1 MLRLAR
7 GRRAAQRRTSRRGE
21 HDMTAP
27 RPAACVMGW
36 PVHHSRA
43 PIIHGYW
50 IEKHKLDADFRLE
63 AVRPED
69 FPDFLAHLAERGYVG
84 GSATMPHKEMA
95 LKLTEPDARATAI
108 GAANVIWLD
117 RGKLR
122 STNSD
127 VVGFIAALDESAP
140 GWERRA
146 DKAVVFGAG
155 GAARAVVYGLAERG
169 VPRILVHNRTRE
181 KADALRERFGAQI
194 VPIEADAVGGALA
207 DAGLVVNATSFGMAG
222 NPDLDVD
229 LGAVRADALVADV
242 VYVPLETGLL
252 RRARSRGLAVCDGLG
267 MLLHQA
273 CICFDK
279 WFGVLPAVTPELRAR
294 VEAALRPA

>member
-1 MLRLAR
+1 MSA
-7 GRRAAQRRTSRRGE
+7 
-21 HDMTAP
+21 M

-36 PVHHSRA
+36 PVKHSRA

-50 IEKHKLDADFRLE
+50 IEKHGLDADFRLE

-117 RGKLR
+117 NGKLR

-127 VVGFIAALDESAP
+127 VAGFIAALDEAAP
-140 GWERRA
+140 GWDRSL
-146 DKAVVFGAG
+146 DKVVVFGAG
-155 GAARAVVYGLAERG
+155 GAARAVVYGLLERG
-169 VPRILVHNRTRE
+169 AARIHVHNRTQA
-181 KADALRERFGAQI
+181 KAKALRERFGSKIA
-194 VPIEADAVGGALA
+194 PTTDDDLPGALDGA
-207 DAGLVVNATSFGMAG
+207 ALVVNAASFGMVG
-222 NPDLDVD
+222 HPDLDID
-229 LGAVRADALVADV
+229 LATVRKDAVVADV

-252 RRARSRGLAVCDGLG
+252 KQARARGLRVSDGLG
-267 MLLHQA
+267 MLLHQGPG
-273 CICFDK
+273 CFEK
-279 WFGVLPAVTPELRAR
+279 WFGVRPVVTRELRER
-294 VEAALRPA
+294 VEQALRNA

>member
-1 MLRLAR
+1 MSA
-7 GRRAAQRRTSRRGE
+7 T
-21 HDMTAP
+21 

-36 PVHHSRA
+36 PVKHSRA

-50 IEKHKLDADFRLE
+50 IEKHGIDADFRLE

-117 RGKLR
+117 NGKLR

-127 VVGFIAALDESAP
+127 VVGFIAALDEAAP
-140 GWERRA
+140 GWDRRA
-146 DKAVVFGAG
+146 EKAVVFGAG
-155 GAARAVVYGLAERG
+155 GAARAVVYGLLERG
-169 VPRILVHNRTRE
+169 VPRIHLHNRTFA
-181 KADALRERFGAQI
+181 KAEAFRQRFGPKVIPTTAEEL
-194 VPIEADAVGGALA
+194 PAALA
-207 DAGLVVNATSFGMAG
+207 GAGLVVNAASFGMAG
-222 NPDLDVD
+222 YPDLDID
-229 LGAVRADALVADV
+229 LAAVRNDAVVADV

-252 RRARSRGLAVCDGLG
+252 RRARARGLRVSDGLG
-267 MLLHQA
+267 MLLHQG
-273 CICFDK
+273 CGCFEK
-279 WFGVLPAVTPELRAR
+279 WFGVLPVVTPELRQR
-294 VEAALRPA
+294 VEQALRDT

>member
-1 MLRLAR
+1 M
-7 GRRAAQRRTSRRGE
+7 AAV
-21 HDMTAP
+21 

-36 PVHHSRA
+36 PVKHSRA

-50 IEKHKLDADFRLE
+50 IEKHKLDVDFRLE
-63 AVRPED
+63 AVPPEE

-140 GWERRA
+140 GWDQRA
-146 DKAVVFGAG
+146 EKAVVYGAG
-155 GAARAVVYGLAERG
+155 GAARAVVYGLLERG
-169 VPRILVHNRTRE
+169 VARIHVHNRTLA
-181 KADALRERFGAQI
+181 KAEALRERFGPKVISTTAEQL
-194 VPIEADAVGGALA
+194 PIAL
-207 DAGLVVNATSFGMAG
+207 DGAGLVVNATSFGMVG
-222 NPDLDVD
+222 NPDLDID
-229 LGAVRADALVADV
+229 LSTVSNDAVVADV

-252 RRARSRGLAVCDGLG
+252 KQAKARGLHVSDGLG

-273 CICFDK
+273 SGCFEK
-279 WFGVLPAVTPELRAR
+279 WFGVRPVVTPELRAR
-294 VEAALRPA
+294 VEQALRNA